1 MLKLVSEI
9 SGCNY
14 IEAKKMIEKAPVEI
28 FSGKAID
35 IMGIKEKLEAA
46 NIDFKIEPEF
56 LY

>member
-9 SGCNY
+9 AGCNY
-14 IEAKKMIEKAPVEI
+14 IEAKKLIEKTPVEV

-46 NIDFKIEPEF
+46 NIDFKIEPDF
-56 LY
+56 PY